1 MSSLK
6 TRALK
11 CVVERNTLSII
22 RRFLVTC
29 NIGNAAAVD
38 NTSFPLTADIF
49 QKTRLGR
56 SDIFSA
62 EKERQRKLITKINK
76 IEVNVV
82 GPTPKL
88 SSKLMMNKSISTPV
102 DCALHVNESLTKY
115 PALALVNNKP
125 WDMNRPLEEDCQ
137 LKYLF
142 YTDADPKLANQ
153 AYWRSCSF
161 ILGYILEIAF
171 KENFRVLLHSW
182 PSSNFHSGS
191 FVYDSNINVGDW
203 SPSNAE
209 LKSMSRV
216 PTSDL
221 RTKNLR
227 FEPLSVDASVAEKIF
242 ESNQFKLEQIKLI
255 ARNNNKVPL
264 YRLGDH
270 VDISKGPM
278 IAHTG
283 QLGIYSLTAMHKYE
297 SDFGPLVRFQGVS
310 VPFTQFV
317 NSWTWEVTCRAAKN
331 MQYVGYFVGSVED
344 CSFFCSSGKEED
356 CSFFCSSGKDFR
368 AGDQT
373 PCALAYVTHASP

>member
-1 MSSLK
+1 MRMGSLK
-6 TRALK
+6 IKVLK
-11 CVVERNTLSII
+11 CVVERYTPPII
-22 RRFLVTC
+22 HRSLATSYL
-29 NIGNAAAVD
+29 GNVD
-38 NTSFPLTADIF
+38 TADRT
-49 QKTRLGR
+49 KTPPSVGSSRKMRLDK

-76 IEVNVV
+76 IEVSVA
-82 GPTPKL
+82 GPSPKL
-88 SSKLMMNKSISTPV
+88 SAKLMMNKSISTPI

-125 WDMNRPLEEDCQ
+125 WDMNRPLEEDCE

-142 YTDADPKLANQ
+142 YTDSDPKLPNQ

-161 ILGYILEIAF
+161 ILGYILEVAF

-182 PSSNFHSGS
+182 PSCNFHSGS
-191 FVYDSNINVGDW
+191 FVYDANINVGDW

-216 PTSDL
+216 PTSEL

-242 ESNQFKLEQIKLI
+242 ESNPFKLEQIKLI
-255 ARNNNKVPL
+255 ARNNNRVPL

-297 SDFGPLVRFQGVS
+297 SDFGPLVRCQGVS

-317 NSWTWEVTCRAAKN
+317 NSWTWEVTCRAAKDMN
-331 MQYVGYFVGSVED
+331 LSP
-344 CSFFCSSGKEED
+344 
-356 CSFFCSSGKDFR
+356 
-368 AGDQT
+368 T
-373 PCALAYVTHASP
+373 PSRLRYENNSN